1 MSDTVLAPSRAA
13 ESSHLE
19 EQHMSGPQS
28 PDQPPGPSQG
38 QAGQVPPAAQPGQ
51 YPPAGAGQYPPPGT
65 PPGTPPGPWAY
76 GQPPAGP
83 PPGGSGNNKVL
94 WIILGVIAA
103 FMVLAVLLVVVLV
116 VAANKDDDPVAGT
129 AGGGTSAKSQPAVVK
144 AYLSAVAAG
153 DAEKALSLASVE
165 PLEKDFLTDDVLA
178 ESAKIAKITDIKVG
192 DVANEFTSSVPAS
205 FKIGDQTVTSDFYVT
220 KSGDDWKMREAGSTL
235 DFTSMRKN
243 TLPMMLNGT
252 AVDVDKVTLFPGA
265 YALTTGTDTISYGT
279 NGQFTVKGSID
290 YLRGSDL
297 MPTLTREGEQAYVDA
312 VKASTRACLQKK
324 ELSPANCP
332 NKAGSSS
339 SYKLDKASIKWAQ
352 RGGTDPFANL
362 KPRLDYESPN
372 VAESR
377 PSLQLTVTAGC
388 SSPSGRCS
396 LSTYSFKTAA
406 VDMLKEPLVVR
417 WVD

>member
-1 MSDTVLAPSRAA
+1 M
-13 ESSHLE
+13 
-19 EQHMSGPQS
+19 
-28 PDQPPGPSQG
+28 
-38 QAGQVPPAAQPGQ
+38 
-51 YPPAGAGQYPPPGT
+51 
-65 PPGTPPGPWAY
+65 
-76 GQPPAGP
+76 
-83 PPGGSGNNKVL
+83 L

-153 DAEKALSLASVE
+153 DAKKALSLASVE
-165 PLEKDFLTDDVLA
+165 PLENARAALDKDFLTDDVLA

-252 AVDVDKVTLFPGA
+252 AVDVDKVTLFPGT
-265 YALTTGTDTISYGT
+265 YALTTGTDTITYGT

-297 MPTLTREGEQAYVDA
+297 MPTLTPEGEQAYVDA

-324 ELSPANCP
+324 ELAPANCP

-352 RGGTDPFANL
+352 RGQRGHRPVRQPEAPAGL
-362 KPRLDYESPN
+362 REPQRRR
-372 VAESR
+372 VAAQPAADGHGR
-377 PSLQLTVTAGC
+377 LQLSELAGA
-388 SSPSGRCS
+388 R
-396 LSTYSFKTAA
+396 
-406 VDMLKEPLVVR
+406 
-417 WVD
+417 

>member
-1 MSDTVLAPSRAA
+1 M
-13 ESSHLE
+13 
-19 EQHMSGPQS
+19 
-28 PDQPPGPSQG
+28 
-38 QAGQVPPAAQPGQ
+38 
-51 YPPAGAGQYPPPGT
+51 
-65 PPGTPPGPWAY
+65 
-76 GQPPAGP
+76 
-83 PPGGSGNNKVL
+83 
-94 WIILGVIAA
+94 LGVIAA

-116 VAANKDDDPVAGT
+116 VAADNDDDPVAGT
-129 AGGGTSAKSQPAVVK
+129 TGGGSAKSQPAVVK
-144 AYLSAVAAG
+144 AYLSAVADG
-153 DAEKALSLASVE
+153 DAKKALSLASVE

-178 ESAKIAKITDIKVG
+178 ESAKLGTITDIKVG

-220 KSGDDWKMREAGSTL
+220 KSGDEWKMREAGSTL

-252 AVDVDKVTLFPGA
+252 TVDVDKVTLFPGA
-265 YALTTGTDTISYGT
+265 YALTTGTDTITYGAT
-279 NGQFTVKGSID
+279 GQFTVKGSID

-297 MPTLTREGEQAYVDA
+297 MPTLTPEGEQAYVAA
-312 VKASTRACLQKK
+312 VKASTRACLQKQ
-324 ELSPANCP
+324 ELAPANCP
-332 NKAGSSS
+332 NKAGNSS
-339 SYKLDKASIKWAQ
+339 SYKLDKSTIKWTQ

-377 PSLQLTVTAGC
+377 PNLQLEVTADC

-396 LSTYSFKTAA
+396 LKTYSFKTAA
-406 VDMLKEPLVVR
+406 VDMTKEPLAVT

>member
-1 MSDTVLAPSRAA
+1 
-13 ESSHLE
+13 
-19 EQHMSGPQS
+19 
-28 PDQPPGPSQG
+28 
-38 QAGQVPPAAQPGQ
+38 
-51 YPPAGAGQYPPPGT
+51 
-65 PPGTPPGPWAY
+65 
-76 GQPPAGP
+76 
-83 PPGGSGNNKVL
+83 VL

-103 FMVLAVLLVVVLV
+103 FMALAVLLVVVLV
-116 VAANKDDDPVAGT
+116 VAANNNDDPAAGT
-129 AGGGTSAKSQPAVVK
+129 VGGKATKSQPAVVK
-144 AYLSAVAAG
+144 AYLSAVAEG
-153 DAEKALSLASVE
+153 DAKKALSLASVE
-165 PLEKDFLTDDVLA
+165 PLEKDFLTDEVLA
-178 ESAKIAKITDIKVG
+178 ESSKIAKISDIKVG
-192 DVANEFTSSVPAS
+192 DVPNEYTSSVPAS

-252 AVDVDKVTLFPGA
+252 AVEVDKVTLFPGT
-265 YALTTGTDTISYGT
+265 YTLTTGTDYITYGT

-297 MPTLTREGEQAYVDA
+297 MPTLTPEGEQAYVAA
-312 VKASTRACLQKK
+312 VKGSTRACLQKQ

-332 NKAGSSS
+332 NKAGNSS
-339 SYKLDKASIKWAQ
+339 SYKLDKSSARWSQ
-352 RGGTDPFANL
+352 RGGIDPFANL

-377 PSLQLTVTAGC
+377 PSLQLAVKADC
-388 SSPSGRCS
+388 SSPTGRCS

-406 VDMLKEPLVVR
+406 VDMLASPLVVT